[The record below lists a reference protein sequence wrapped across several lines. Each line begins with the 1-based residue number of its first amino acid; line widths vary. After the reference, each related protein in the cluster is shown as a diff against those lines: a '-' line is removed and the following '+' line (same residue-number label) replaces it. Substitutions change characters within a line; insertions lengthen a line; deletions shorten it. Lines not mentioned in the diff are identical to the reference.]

1 MNIFA
6 IGDIHGCL
14 KQLIS
19 LQNRIFKDENF
30 NKEKDI
36 LLYLGDYID
45 RGLQSK
51 DVIDHLIKL
60 KKDGIKSIFLMGNH
74 EQVMSD
80 FLFNKIN
87 NLRYWLNLGADK
99 TFRSYDIE
107 VAEFIKEGFEEE
119 NIEKVRDIFLKK
131 LNQDHII
138 FFKNLKLNY
147 TLGNYFFVHAGI
159 NPKKKME
166 EQTKED
172 FLWSRSKEFYDKNFQ
187 YNKIIVHGHTPE
199 KNIINYPYR
208 INVDTGCFFS
218 GKLSCVC
225 LNDINKDRNLITLND

>member
-6 IGDIHGCL
+6 IGDIHGCF

-99 TFRSYDIE
+99 TLKSYDIE